1 MIGISVIIPVYNSEK
16 YIRYTLDKI
25 AKWNYPNLE
34 IIFVDDGSTD
44 NTFEIIKNSQ
54 IKNIKV
60 QHQENTGVSKA
71 RNMGFQ
77 LAEKEY
83 VFFMDSDDYVK
94 DTFFYEMDEIIEK
107 NSKVDLI
114 ISKFMF
120 LFEGDNKKVLQ
131 DFGTFCGVK
140 DSITSLR
147 LLLSNKI
154 GPLGRN
160 VLFSRKYIL
169 DTFGTKPFPEGRT
182 KEDGA
187 TAYQFIGYS
196 NKIYFYNKAC
206 YYYRQRSE
214 SMVHSYKLEDMD
226 NIIKNSEEL
235 LYFVKK
241 ANLNQFVALSTNF
254 IFHNLFQE
262 YRKQVILNIDNKELK
277 MNKQK
282 INLFLNDFIDVKL
295 LSHKNFLK
303 LLLFKAN
310 LFENVLKINL
320 RINRG
325 RKV

>member
-16 YIRYTLDKI
+16 YIRYTLDEI
-25 AKWNYPNLE
+25 AEWTYPNLE
-34 IIFVDDGSTD
+34 IIFVDDGSKD
-44 NTFEIIKNSQ
+44 NTFEVIKNSH

-60 QHQENTGVSKA
+60 QHQENNGVSKA
-71 RNMGFQ
+71 RNIGFQ
-77 LAEKEY
+77 LAKKEY

-94 DTFFYEMDEIIEK
+94 DTFFYEMDEIIQK
-107 NSKVDLI
+107 NSEVDLV

-120 LFEGDNKKVLQ
+120 LLEGNNKKVLQ
-131 DFGTFCGVK
+131 DFGSFCGVK
-140 DSITSLR
+140 DSVTSLR

-160 VLFSRKYIL
+160 VLFSKKYIL
-169 DTFGTKPFPEGRT
+169 DTFGNKPFPEGRT

-226 NIIKNSEEL
+226 NIIKNSVEL
-235 LYFVKK
+235 LHFLKE
-241 ANLNQFVALSTNF
+241 ANLNQFVALSTNY

-262 YRKQVILNIDNKELK
+262 YRKQVILNIDNEELK
-277 MNKQK
+277 MNKRK
-282 INLFLNDFIDVKL
+282 INLFLNDFINVKF

-303 LLLFKAN
+303 LLLFKLN
-310 LFENVLKINL
+310 LFENALKINL

-325 RKV
+325 RKL

>member
-16 YIRYTLDKI
+16 YIRYTLDEI
-25 AKWNYPNLE
+25 AEWTYPNLE
-34 IIFVDDGSTD
+34 IIFVDDGSKD
-44 NTFEIIKNSQ
+44 NTFEVIKNSH

-60 QHQENTGVSKA
+60 QHQENNGVSKA
-71 RNMGFQ
+71 RNIGFQ
-77 LAEKEY
+77 LAKKEY

-94 DTFFYEMDEIIEK
+94 DTFFYEMDEIIQK
-107 NSKVDLI
+107 NSEVDLV

-120 LFEGDNKKVLQ
+120 LLEGNNKKVLQ
-131 DFGTFCGVK
+131 DFGSFCGVK
-140 DSITSLR
+140 DSVTSLR

-160 VLFSRKYIL
+160 VLFSKKYIL
-169 DTFGTKPFPEGRT
+169 DTFGNKPFPEGRT

-206 YYYRQRSE
+206 YYYRQRIE

-226 NIIKNSEEL
+226 NIIKNSVEL
-235 LYFVKK
+235 LHFLKE
-241 ANLNQFVALSTNF
+241 ANLNQFVALSTNY

-262 YRKQVILNIDNKELK
+262 YRKQVILNIDNEELK
-277 MNKQK
+277 MNKRK
-282 INLFLNDFIDVKL
+282 INLFLNDFINVKF

-303 LLLFKAN
+303 LLLFKLN
-310 LFENVLKINL
+310 LFENALKINL

-325 RKV
+325 RKL